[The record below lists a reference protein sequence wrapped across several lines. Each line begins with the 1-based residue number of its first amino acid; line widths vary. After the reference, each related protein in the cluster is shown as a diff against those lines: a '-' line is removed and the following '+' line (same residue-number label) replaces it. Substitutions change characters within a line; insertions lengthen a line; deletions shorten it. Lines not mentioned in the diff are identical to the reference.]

1 MSGAP
6 LPSSFDGDEDFF
18 SESRWQK
25 FSRRLKE
32 DPLIPLGMALTTWA
46 LISATRSMRAGDHAR
61 TNIMFRRRIYAQ
73 GFTVAAMAVGGM
85 YWKEDRDKRK
95 EFDKL
100 QLEKQRTAKRD
111 AWLRELEARD
121 EEEKMLKAKR
131 ERRRAMLKEKKEAAE
146 AGELATAVAKGTEV
160 QQVEV
165 AEKKSVLESNEQKGV
180 LAAAKELLWKRN

>member
-1 MSGAP
+1 MSSGAP
-6 LPSSFDGDEDFF
+6 LPSSFDGNEDFF

-25 FSRRLKE
+25 LSRRLKE

-73 GFTVAAMAVGGM
+73 GFTIAAMAVGGL

-100 QLEKQRTAKRD
+100 QTEKQRTAKRD

-146 AGELATAVAKGTEV
+146 AGGLTPADNGSECQQAEV
-160 QQVEV
+160 V
-165 AEKKSVLESNEQKGV
+165 EKKSVVESTEQRGV
-180 LAAAKELLWKRN
+180 VAAAKELLWKRN

>member
-6 LPSSFDGDEDFF
+6 LPSSFDGNEDFF

-46 LISATRSMRAGDHAR
+46 LVGATRSMRAGDHAR

-73 GFTVAAMAVGGM
+73 GFTIAAMAVGGL

-100 QLEKQRTAKRD
+100 QSEKQRQAKRD

-121 EEEKMLKAKR
+121 EEEKMLKARR
-131 ERRRAMLKEKKEAAE
+131 ERRRAMLKEKKEAE
-146 AGELATAVAKGTEV
+146 AGEAGATGKEAES
-160 QQVEV
+160 QQSE
-165 AEKKSVLESNEQKGV
+165 ASETKSVVESTEQKGV
-180 LAAAKELLWKRN
+180 LAAAKDLMWKRN